1 MLIILMLNILMLI
14 ILMLNILMLIILML
28 IILMLTLF
36 ICWFYT
42 DYVTGSYLMRVV
54 LKKKNSIQNIIP
66 PDDFLELADASYF
79 DADSEAT

>member
-1 MLIILMLNILMLI
+1 MLIVYCLCDRK
-14 ILMLNILMLIILML
+14 
-28 IILMLTLF
+28 LF
-36 ICWFYT
+36 NACC
-42 DYVTGSYLMRVV
+42 